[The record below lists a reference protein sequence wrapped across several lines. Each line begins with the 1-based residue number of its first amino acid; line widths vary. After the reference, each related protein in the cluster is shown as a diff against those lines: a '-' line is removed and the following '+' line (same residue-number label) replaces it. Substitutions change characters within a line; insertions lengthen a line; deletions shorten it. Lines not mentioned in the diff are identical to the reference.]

1 VQHAERIHR
10 RGKRE
15 ATPAREDESR
25 GIKIETGRKGQE
37 TERFNC
43 NKSTVSIILDGEV

>member
-1 VQHAERIHR
+1 MQHAKEYV
-10 RGKRE
+10 GEEKRE

-25 GIKIETGRKGQE
+25 AIKTETGRKGQE

-43 NKSTVSIILDGEV
+43 NKSTVSVILDGKV